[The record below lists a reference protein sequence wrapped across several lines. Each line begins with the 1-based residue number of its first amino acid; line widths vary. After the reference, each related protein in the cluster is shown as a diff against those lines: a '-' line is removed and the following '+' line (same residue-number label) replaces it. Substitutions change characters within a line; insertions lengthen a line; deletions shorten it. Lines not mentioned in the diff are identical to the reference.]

1 MKSDDRGTDAIDD
14 DEGFAGVSE
23 TQDPPP
29 RPDIRRYQDYRSF
42 LVDFVAYLR
51 KLDPRFSFRRFA
63 RAAGFS
69 SPNYLKLVMDGDR
82 NLSIESAPRFVVG
95 LGLDKEEGDVFG
107 CLVALD
113 LAKHDTA
120 RNAIYASLRERTRGD
135 DLAMLR
141 DDQFAVYDHW
151 WVLVV
156 RELADHPGFQ
166 PDAEW
171 IAART
176 RPKIRP
182 AMAQK
187 AIDVLLRTGLW
198 AKDEASGQVVNTRHT
213 ISSGLEPTAVHGLA
227 IRNYHRAHLE
237 LASRSLD
244 EVPRA
249 RRNITS
255 AVLSLDEKGYEEA
268 IDVITRAR
276 RELLEIAERH
286 ENADGA
292 PPLGDASPRE
302 IHQVLFALFPVSQ
315 EPQR

>member
-1 MKSDDRGTDAIDD
+1 MKSDDRGAQYHDP
-14 DEGFAGVSE
+14 DEPGAAVGE
-23 TQDPPP
+23 GEGPPP
-29 RPDIRRYQDYRSF
+29 RPDVRRYQDYRSF

-82 NLSIESAPRFVVG
+82 NLSIESAPRFVLG
-95 LGLDKEEGDVFG
+95 LGLDKDEGDVFG

-113 LAKHDTA
+113 LAKHDAA

-135 DLAMLR
+135 DLSMLR

-156 RELADHPGFQ
+156 RELAERPDFE

-176 RPKIRP
+176 RPKVRP

-198 AKDEASGQVVNTRHT
+198 AKDPATGRVVNTRHT
-213 ISSGLEPTAVHGLA
+213 ISSGLEPTAVQGLA

-244 EVPRA
+244 EVQRA

-255 AVLSLDEKGYEEA
+255 AVLTLDDKGYAEA
-268 IDVITRAR
+268 TEIITRAR
-276 RELLEIAERH
+276 RELLEIADRRAQSE
-286 ENADGA
+286 
-292 PPLGDASPRE
+292 DASPQGQ
-302 IHQVLFALFPVSQ
+302 IHQVIFALFPVSQ
-315 EPQR
+315 DPQR